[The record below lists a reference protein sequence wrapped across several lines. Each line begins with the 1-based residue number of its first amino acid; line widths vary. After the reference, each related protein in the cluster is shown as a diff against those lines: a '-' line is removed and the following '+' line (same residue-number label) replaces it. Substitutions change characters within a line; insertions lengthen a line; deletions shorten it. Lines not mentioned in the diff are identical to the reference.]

1 MKKRF
6 YKSSF
11 SVCSSSEIELLAWSA
26 IRDHEFL
33 RKGQVRLGQV
43 GSVSNSQTSK
53 RVHIIIEDKYRG
65 VVGLKQ
71 YPIKIAHHISYNIDF
86 LVGLNKT
93 KHLKAI
99 SLFLMCCYPFHYF
112 HDKVIKVENI
122 QLLIKQF
129 YFPF

>member
-1 MKKRF
+1 MKIWF

-33 RKGQVRLGQV
+33 RKGRF
-43 GSVSNSQTSK
+43 SANSQTSK

-71 YPIKIAHHISYNIDF
+71 YPIKIAHHISHNNDF

-99 SLFLMCCYPFHYF
+99 SLFLMFCYPFHYF

-122 QLLIKQF
+122 
-129 YFPF
+129 